1 MAKSIID
8 LYSLVLLQFAFCSVL
23 KQKDDFH
30 PLRGLETIPLVSAT
44 SGICERSWKE
54 H

>member
-8 LYSLVLLQFAFCSVL
+8 LFSLVLLQFAFCSIL

-30 PLRGLETIPLVSAT
+30 PLRYLETVPL
-44 SGICERSWKE
+44 
-54 H
+54 

>member
-8 LYSLVLLQFAFCSVL
+8 LYSLVLLQFAFCSIL

-30 PLRGLETIPLVSAT
+30 PLRYLETIPL
-44 SGICERSWKE
+44 K
-54 H
+54 